1 MRASTD
7 ILLDPSSLVV
17 TILHDAGFTK
27 ITADITVSGIA
38 LECFSLSLE
47 I

>member
-7 ILLDPSSLVV
+7 ILLDPSSPVV
-17 TILHDAGFTK
+17 TILNDAGFTK
-27 ITADITVSGIA
+27 FTADTVSGMA